1 MKLKSEAD
9 RERGKVDPWK
19 VKHFE
24 PFWGAASEQKETRGK
39 AKMRARG
46 SSFAKVSE
54 PSTSSSSNSSVVAE
68 TRDRPPIKT
77 TIKLRPVHAAVDS
90 VDSLKIKTQSQGK
103 LGLNRTEVVEQQQQL
118 SPRTTR
124 TVGAV
129 TRSSATM
136 ISSASTSNS
145 CATAEVPSASP
156 HKMNSVPDL
165 LPIRTKI
172 GKTQLALKAT
182 AIEGT
187 ECTLGPAKSGSL
199 KRQSPSTIEE
209 VSLELARDSGTVVDR
224 TWSKVM
230 KCDPDTGDVDG
241 VDGAVAVE
249 PVSKMEE
256 EVSEEEEDNGRGA
269 TSSVQVMSQ
278 PPKDEGRLDDDGDE
292 EEEEEEAS
300 EGDLTTNSGIVTPLP
315 NEQDLSMVQY
325 MEGTGEGMLSPIHLE
340 EYFSDIQDADDKSDV
355 VPSADVK
362 IESRHNSTDGE
373 PSSVYAA
380 VPSET
385 RPEEVDSVTDVKL
398 EIGTATA
405 VGIEGPATSA
415 MEYKQEHLDLVVN
428 DLAESSNAAMIVAD
442 CLAIVA
448 ELEPTIQNIPLVT
461 TDQDVIDETFT
472 DAENYVLESGE
483 IAAAV
488 VPVNLLVDDVKLSS
502 MQSDLLDVAS
512 GECFLNNIRG

>member
-54 PSTSSSSNSSVVAE
+54 PSTSSSGVVAE
-68 TRDRPPIKT
+68 NRDRPPIKT
-77 TIKLRPVHAAVDS
+77 TIKLRPAHAAVDS
-90 VDSLKIKTQSQGK
+90 AESLKIKTQSQTK
-103 LGLNRTEVVEQQQQL
+103 LSINRTEEQQQL

-136 ISSASTSNS
+136 ISSASTTNS
-145 CATAEVPSASP
+145 SVTPEVPSPS
-156 HKMNSVPDL
+156 KMNSVPDL

-172 GKTQLALKAT
+172 VKTEMVVKAT
-182 AIEGT
+182 AVEGAEGT
-187 ECTLGPAKSGSL
+187 LMATKSASL
-199 KRQSPSTIEE
+199 KRQSPSTVEE

-230 KCDPDTGDVDG
+230 KCDPDKGDVDD
-241 VDGAVAVE
+241 VDAAAAVAE
-249 PVSKMEE
+249 PECKMEE
-256 EVSEEEEDNGRGA
+256 GMSEGEEDGERRREE
-269 TSSVQVMSQ
+269 SSSEKFTIQ
-278 PPKDEGRLDDDGDE
+278 PPKLKLDVEERHEDDGEEVPGVDE
-292 EEEEEEAS
+292 E
-300 EGDLTTNSGIVTPLP
+300 LTTNSRIVTPLP
-315 NEQDLSMVQY
+315 TEQDLSMVQY

-355 VPSADVK
+355 VPSTVNYDVK
-362 IESRHNSTDGE
+362 IESQHNSTDGE
-373 PSSVYAA
+373 TSSVYAG
-380 VPSET
+380 VPSEAT
-385 RPEEVDSVTDVKL
+385 PEAISSVTDEPDVKL
-398 EIGTATA
+398 EMGTAA
-405 VGIEGPATSA
+405 VDMEESATSA
-415 MEYKQEHLDLVVN
+415 MEFKQEHLDLVVN
-428 DLAESSNAAMIVAD
+428 DLAERSNAAMIVAD
-442 CLAIVA
+442 CLAIVE

-483 IAAAV
+483 IAATV
-488 VPVNLLVDDVKLSS
+488 VPVNHHLVDDTKLSA

-512 GECFLNNIRG
+512 GKCCRNK